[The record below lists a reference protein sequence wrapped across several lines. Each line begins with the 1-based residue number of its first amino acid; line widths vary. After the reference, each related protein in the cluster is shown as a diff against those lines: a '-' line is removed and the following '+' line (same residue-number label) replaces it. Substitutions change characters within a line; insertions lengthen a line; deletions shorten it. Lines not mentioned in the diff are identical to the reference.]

1 MLKKLFNSKN
11 KYFLELDE
19 LKESEAVQT
28 AVETTKKV
36 ASVAKET
43 ASEVVD
49 TAQEKLQSAIA
60 TEEKPAES
68 KVKTPEKS
76 DKSQA
81 KVKAKGKSDKSQA
94 KDKAKDKSKEL
105 EDKAE
110 QNGSAQAQNSEVKTV
125 ENTGASSYDPPFW
138 VAAMYNNNSSKE
150 KGNGRVAEQTFAPE
164 NLMPIATKFRRR
176 PGGSL
181 DKFKDMAKQAKT
193 PKG

>member
-1 MLKKLFNSKN
+1 MQMLKKLFNSEN
-11 KYFLELDE
+11 KFFLELEE

-36 ASVAKET
+36 ASAAKET
-43 ASEVVD
+43 ASDVVD
-49 TAQEKLQSAIA
+49 VAQDKLQSAIA
-60 TEEKPAES
+60 TEEKSAES
-68 KVKTPEKS
+68 KVKTTEKPDRS
-76 DKSQA
+76 EA
-81 KVKAKGKSDKSQA
+81 KVKAKGESESEA
-94 KDKAKDKSKEL
+94 KVEPKGKLKES
-105 EDKAE
+105 EATE
-110 QNGSAQAQNSEVKTV
+110 QNGSARDSEVSV
-125 ENTGASSYDPPFW
+125 GNTGASSYDPPFW

-150 KGNGRVAEQTFAPE
+150 NGNGRVAEQTFAPE

>member
-1 MLKKLFNSKN
+1 MLKKLFSSEN
-11 KYFLELDE
+11 KYFLEL
-19 LKESEAVQT
+19 KESDAVQT

-36 ASVAKET
+36 ASAAKET

-49 TAQEKLQSAIA
+49 VAQEKLESAVS

-68 KVKTPEKS
+68 KVKTEAKPKQVEVKPAKS
-76 DKSQA
+76 E
-81 KVKAKGKSDKSQA
+81 A
-94 KDKAKDKSKEL
+94 KDKAKAKE
-105 EDKAE
+105 KPAPPQAKVE
-110 QNGSAQAQNSEVKTV
+110 QNGSAKDSEAQTV
-125 ENTGASSYDPPFW
+125 GNTGASSYDPPFW
-138 VAAMYNNNSSKE
+138 VAAMYNNDSKE
-150 KGNGRVAEQTFAPE
+150 TNGNGRAEQTFAPE